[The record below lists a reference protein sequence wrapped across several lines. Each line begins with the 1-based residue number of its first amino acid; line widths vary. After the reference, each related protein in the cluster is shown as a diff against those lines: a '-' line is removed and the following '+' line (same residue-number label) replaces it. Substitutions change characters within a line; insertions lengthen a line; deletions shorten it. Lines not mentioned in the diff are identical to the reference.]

1 MPMSP
6 SSPPLLARLRRHR
19 GLWLLAIAV
28 LMIKLASGT
37 LCLADGPRAQLAA
50 DGAVTGMTAL
60 SLDSASADIPSGP
73 DDCLLGEGAGCHC
86 SCAHSIALPMSLVLS
101 VHAIPVS
108 FHAPATSPGFVPAMT
123 GTELRPPIA

>member
-1 MPMSP
+1 MLR

-19 GLWLLAIAV
+19 GFWLLAMAV

-37 LCLADGPRAQLAA
+37 LCLADGPGAQFAA
-50 DGAVTGMTAL
+50 DRVTTGITTPA
-60 SLDSASADIPSGP
+60 LDSTSAGVPGSP

-101 VHAIPVS
+101 VHAMPVS

>member
-1 MPMSP
+1 MSRA
-6 SSPPLLARLRRHR
+6 SLPLLARLRRHR
-19 GLWLLAIAV
+19 GLWLLAMAV

-37 LCLADGPRAQLAA
+37 LCLADGPDARLAA
-50 DGAVTGMTAL
+50 DMATTGTTAL
-60 SLDSASADIPSGP
+60 VLDSASAAVPDSP

-86 SCAHSIALPMSLVLS
+86 SCAHSIALPMSVALS
-101 VHAIPVS
+101 VQAMPAS